1 MNHKLGLKNNILENF
16 DFNSSRF
23 EIPIISSEDT
33 SIFSM
38 KFINQKDMAM
48 MPIYLDD
55 NLPFDNSECI
65 NNKDEKNMLNK
76 YQDEVLFTFGNCI
89 NNINV
94 VVNLNNS

>member
-1 MNHKLGLKNNILENF
+1 MNHKLGLQNNILENF

-23 EIPIISSEDT
+23 EIPINSREDT

-55 NLPFDNSECI
+55 NLPFENSENENVKD
-65 NNKDEKNMLNK
+65 NNQN
-76 YQDEVLFTFGNCI
+76 FSI
-89 NNINV
+89 NNISIV
-94 VVNLNNS
+94 FNLNNI

>member
-1 MNHKLGLKNNILENF
+1 MSHKLVLNKNILENF

-23 EIPIISSEDT
+23 EIPIISREDT

-65 NNKDEKNMLNK
+65 NNEEEKNMLNK
-76 YQDEVLFTFGNCI
+76 YQDEVLFTFGNTI

-94 VVNLNNS
+94 VVNLNKP

>member
-1 MNHKLGLKNNILENF
+1 MNHNLTVSDNNNIYDL

-55 NLPFDNSECI
+55 NLPFENSENENVKD
-65 NNKDEKNMLNK
+65 NNQN
-76 YQDEVLFTFGNCI
+76 FSI
-89 NNINV
+89 NNISIV
-94 VVNLNNS
+94 FNLNNI

>member
-1 MNHKLGLKNNILENF
+1 MNHNLSVSNNINDYLF
-16 DFNSSRF
+16 LDSSRF
-23 EIPIISSEDT
+23 EIPIISREDT

-65 NNKDEKNMLNK
+65 TNKEEKNMLNQ
-76 YQDEVLFTFGNCI
+76 YQDEVLFTFGNTI

-94 VVNLNNS
+94 VVNLNKP

>member
-1 MNHKLGLKNNILENF
+1 MSHKLVLNKNILENF

-23 EIPIISSEDT
+23 EIPINSREDT

-65 NNKDEKNMLNK
+65 TNEEEKNMLNQ
-76 YQDEVLFTFGNCI
+76 YQDEVLFTFGTCI